1 MNRITKEIELTV
13 AKTIVANEVIRMIC
27 SVWRKLSSV
36 DECLTLML
44 KDHTHHSFESIL

>member
-36 DECLTLML
+36 DECLML